1 MTAHQDALIDLAK
14 PARPDDVFTIGP
26 DDELRIVAHGKPQS
40 QGNLIKGRWGGV
52 YEKDKDH
59 QVQTW
64 REAVKAAA
72 QLAMTARD
80 PDGHLPLHPAG
91 TPVQVTITFTFDRG
105 VGHFGTGRNAH
116 TVKESAPRWPAT
128 GKDLD
133 KLIRAALDSLA
144 AAGVVKDDK
153 QVVALAAAKTYP
165 GRLPDALDIP
175 GAVIRVRGL

>member
-1 MTAHQDALIDLAK
+1 MTGHQDALIDITA
-14 PARPDDVFTIGP
+14 PARRDDVFTIGP

-59 QVQTW
+59 HVQTW
-64 REAVKAAA
+64 REAVKTAA
-72 QLAMTARD
+72 QLALTARD
-80 PDGHLPLHPAG
+80 PDGQLPLYPAG
-91 TPVQVTITFTFDRG
+91 APIQVTITFTIDRNR
-105 VGHFGTGRNAH
+105 GHYGTGRNAH

-133 KLIRAALDSLA
+133 KLIRAALDSIA

-165 GRLPDALDIP
+165 GQLPDALDIP
-175 GAVIRVRGL
+175 GAVIRVRPL